1 MIKYNL
7 KCKCGATFE
16 SWFSSSNEYETL
28 SKRKFIKCIY
38 CDSSAI
44 KKSMMAPN
52 LSSKSNKISE
62 KTNLEKNIK
71 KRLVDFR
78 KYIEKNCKNVGENFT
93 QEARN
98 IHYDKKSSLGIYGK
112 ATPDETSELLEEGI
126 EVATIPWFD
135 KTEN

>member
-52 LSSKSNKISE
+52 LSSKSNKIS
-62 KTNLEKNIK
+62 
-71 KRLVDFR
+71 
-78 KYIEKNCKNVGENFT
+78 
-93 QEARN
+93 
-98 IHYDKKSSLGIYGK
+98 
-112 ATPDETSELLEEGI
+112 
-126 EVATIPWFD
+126 
-135 KTEN
+135 